1 MHPRRLLSVL
11 CLLLSPQLAV
21 AQVGSTT
28 DIITGTVRNAENRP
42 VANARIEVM
51 SVELGTTRIRTTN
64 DKGQYTLLFP
74 DGGGQYSVT
83 ARAIGLQPATVTLI
97 RYADEDRLV
106 ADFRLSPTVASLGT
120 VVVSARQVPRSNE
133 NQPTPGSTERALTGE
148 QLLRLPID
156 ASDPNSIAALS
167 AGVVGLAGSDST
179 SAGFSVAGQRADQNL
194 VTLDGLSF
202 GGTVPAEA
210 VRSTRVI
217 TSTYDVARGQFTG
230 GQVASTSRG
239 GTNDLAGSFA
249 YALRDPE
256 LEFATGDDAT
266 TFSGGYTQHQLSGG
280 LGGPIARDQTFWFA
294 SFQVRRRLDALQSL
308 LGAGTQTLEAL
319 NVQPDSA
326 ARFLSLLTRYGLPLR
341 NSLVPDDRINDNLT
355 GILRVDQQLTEA
367 HALSVRANISGNLLD
382 GFRSSARSVPTH
394 AGEQKGSGAGGLVA
408 LSSVVGQFL
417 NEFKGSYSLESSG
430 ANPYLRLPEGRVL
443 VGSTLSNG
451 QTALAGLDFGGN
463 SALPNDNASNQ
474 LELTNEL
481 SWLSGGGKHRWKL
494 GGLINRSG
502 FRTTAGANRSGNFQ
516 FLSLADFDANRP
528 SAFSRSFAPAQRTGG
543 AVTAAMYFGDIWRPN
558 RTFQLTYG
566 VRGEGSAIDGQP
578 QYNAEINAKF
588 GLRTDRIP
596 ADLRISPKIG
606 FTLTLGLPPD
616 TGRRGNRPGQ
626 GGGAG
631 GPGGAGGASGARPG
645 GAAGAAGGPPGGGAG
660 RGALGGGG
668 GPGGGMGGLAG
679 ILGGIVGNAQAPQI
693 PQPWI
698 VRGGIG
704 EFRGRAPT
712 QLFSSALDATGLPG
726 AETQLVC
733 VGSAVPIPDWT
744 SYLHDF
750 STIPTTCAD
759 GSGPGVPLSR
769 TRPNVTAF
777 DPDFAT
783 PRSIRGSL
791 GVSKRFLQRYNAS
804 IDASYSLGTSL
815 YGVTDLNLTPT
826 PRFRL
831 AREGNRPVYV
841 PASTII
847 PFSGVTT
854 LAASRV
860 HPEYGF
866 VFDVASP
873 LASHT
878 AQVTASLNGNSFRRL
893 IWNVSYTFTR
903 STDQSSFS
911 GGSAQGGFSSATTG
925 GDPNILRVTTSDLER
940 RHGINGS
947 LTWLARPWMDVTA
960 ILRVQSGQPYTP
972 RVGGDI
978 NGDGSRN
985 DRAFIFDPAA
995 AGDTALAAGM
1005 QRLMDVVPGAAREC
1019 LVSQMGTVADRNSCR
1034 APWFTSLDMQIN
1046 FRPQLGPT
1054 IGRRLQLQVG
1064 LVNPLAGLDQLLHGT
1079 DKLRGWGQPTFVD
1092 NTLLYVR
1099 GFDPAAGA
1107 FRYVVNERF
1116 GSNALSRSA
1125 LRNPFQISLTA
1136 RMQVGVDRQRQLLE
1150 GALRAGANN
1159 RPGLDVRAIVRR
1171 LAPNPIR
1178 PLMDIRAEL
1187 KLTPVQVA
1195 ALKAIGDSLDAKS
1208 DELTKRLEAL
1218 MQKEAKSGGDLQTL
1232 FPKLQP
1238 LLQEARNNYVLATQ
1252 SIQKALTP
1260 EQWAEVPESVKNPT
1274 LRPGGGQGGRRPE
1287 GAAGAA
1293 GGAGAGGGASGSGSA
1308 GGAGGAGG
1316 GRRIPPA

>member
-1 MHPRRLLSVL
+1 MHIRRLFAVM
-11 CLLLSPQLAV
+11 LLVLSPQLVA

-42 VANARIEVM
+42 VANARVEVL
-51 SVELGTTRIRTTN
+51 SIELGTTRIRTTN

-83 ARAIGLQPATVTLI
+83 ARAIGLSPATVTLI

-120 VVVSARQVPRSNE
+120 VVVSARQTPRSNE
-133 NQPTPGSTERALTGE
+133 NQPTPGSTERALSGE
-148 QLLRLPID
+148 QLMRLPID

-179 SAGFSVAGQRADQNL
+179 AAGFSVAGQRADQNL

-230 GQVASTSRG
+230 GLVASTSRG
-239 GTNDLAGSFA
+239 GTNELAGSFA

-256 LEFATGDDAT
+256 LEFATGDEAT
-266 TFSGGYTQHQLSGG
+266 SFSGGYTQHQLSGG
-280 LGGPIARDQTFWFA
+280 LGGPIARDRTFWFA
-294 SFQVRRRLDALQSL
+294 SFQVRRRLDALPSL

-326 ARFLSLLTRYGLPLR
+326 ARFFSLLTRYGLPLR
-341 NSLVPDDRINDNLT
+341 NSLVPDDRITDNLT

-367 HALSVRANISGNLLD
+367 HSLSMRANISGNLLD

-394 AGEQKGSGAGGLVA
+394 AGEQKGSGAGGLVTV
-408 LSSVVGQFL
+408 SSVVGQFL
-417 NEFKGSYSLESSG
+417 NEFKGAYSLETRG

-528 SAFSRSFAPAQRTGG
+528 SQFSRSFAPAQRTGG
-543 AVTAAMYFGDIWRPN
+543 AVTAAVYLGDIWRPN
-558 RTFQLTYG
+558 RAFQLTYG
-566 VRGEGSAIDGQP
+566 VRSEGSAIDGQP
-578 QYNAEINAKF
+578 EYNADIDAKF

-596 ADLRISPKIG
+596 SDVRISPRIG

-616 TGRRGNRPGQ
+616 TGRRANRPGQ
-626 GGGAG
+626 GGAAAGGAG
-631 GPGGAGGASGARPG
+631 GGGARGAPGGGGASGA
-645 GAAGAAGGPPGGGAG
+645 A
-660 RGALGGGG
+660 GGGG
-668 GPGGGMGGLAG
+668 RGGRIGGLAG
-679 ILGGIVGNAQAPQI
+679 MLGGIIGNAPASQI
-693 PQPWI
+693 PQPLI
-698 VRGGIG
+698 IRGGIG

-712 QLFSSALDATGLPG
+712 QLFSSAIDATGLPG

-733 VGSAVPIPDWT
+733 VGDAVPIPDWT

-759 GSGPGVPLSR
+759 GSGPSVPLSR

-777 DPDFAT
+777 DPDFST

-791 GVSKRFLQRYNAS
+791 GMSKRFRQRYNAS

-815 YGVTDLNLTPT
+815 YGVTDLNLSPT
-826 PRFRL
+826 PRFNL
-831 AREGNRPVYV
+831 VREGNRPVYV

-847 PFSGVTT
+847 PSSGVTT

-866 VFDVASP
+866 VFNVASP

-878 AQVTASLNGNSFRRL
+878 TQVTTSLNGNSFRQL

-911 GGSAQGGFSSATTG
+911 GGSAQGGFSSATTN

-947 LTWLARPWMDVTA
+947 LTWLARPWVDVTA

-985 DRAFIFDPAA
+985 DRAFVFDPAT
-995 AGDTALAAGM
+995 AGDTALSAGM
-1005 QRLMDVVPGAAREC
+1005 QRLLNVIPGAAREC
-1019 LVSQMGTVADRNSCR
+1019 LMSQMGTVAGRNSCR
-1034 APWFTSLDMQIN
+1034 APWYTSLDMQLN

-1054 IGRRLQLQVG
+1054 IGRRLQIQVG
-1064 LVNPLAGLDQLLHGT
+1064 LVNPLAGLDQLFHGT

-1092 NTLLYVR
+1092 GTLLYVR

-1116 GSNALSRSA
+1116 GSNAVSRSA
-1125 LRNPFQISLTA
+1125 LRNPFQIALTA

-1159 RPGLDVRAIVRR
+1159 RPGLDVRTMVRR
-1171 LAPNPIR
+1171 LAPNPIA
-1178 PLMDIRAEL
+1178 PLMDIRSEL
-1187 KLTPVQVA
+1187 KLTPAQVKS
-1195 ALKAIGDSLDAKS
+1195 LKAIGDSLDAKS
-1208 DELTKRLEAL
+1208 AELTKRLEAQ
-1218 MQKEAKSGGDLQTL
+1218 MQKEAKSGGDMQTL

-1238 LLQEARNNYVLATQ
+1238 LLQEARNNYVHATQ
-1252 SIQKALTP
+1252 SIQKVLTP

-1274 LRPGGGQGGRRPE
+1274 LRPGGGQGARRPD

-1293 GGAGAGGGASGSGSA
+1293 AGAGAATGGGAGGG
-1308 GGAGGAGG
+1308 GG

>member
-1 MHPRRLLSVL
+1 MPPVFPETSRAASWARWQFMHIRRLLAALILVV
-11 CLLLSPQLAV
+11 SPHLAA

-28 DIITGTVRNAENRP
+28 DIITGTVRNTENRP

-83 ARAIGLQPATVTLI
+83 ARAIGLQPATVTLV

-120 VVVSARQVPRSNE
+120 VVVSARQTPRSNE
-133 NQPTPGSTERALTGE
+133 NQPTPGSTERALSGE

-167 AGVVGLAGSDST
+167 AGVVGLAGTDST

-230 GQVASTSRG
+230 GMVASTSRG
-239 GTNDLAGSFA
+239 GTNDLSGSFA

-256 LEFATGDDAT
+256 LEFATGDENT
-266 TFSGGYTQHQLSGG
+266 SFSGGYTQHQVSGG

-367 HALSVRANISGNLLD
+367 HSLSLRANVSGNLLD
-382 GFRSSARSVPTH
+382 GFRSSAQSVPTH
-394 AGEQKGSGAGGLVA
+394 AGEQKGSGVGGLMAV
-408 LSSVVGQFL
+408 SSVVGQFL
-417 NEFKGSYSLESSG
+417 NEFKGSYSLETRG

-516 FLSLADFDANRP
+516 FLSLADLDANRP
-528 SAFSRSFAPAQRTGG
+528 SQFSRSFAPAQRTGG
-543 AVTAAMYFGDIWRPN
+543 AVTAALYLGDIWRPN
-558 RTFQLTYG
+558 RAFQLTYG
-566 VRGEGSAIDGQP
+566 VRGEGSTIDGQP
-578 QYNAEINAKF
+578 QYNPDIDAKF

-596 ADLRISPKIG
+596 ADVRFSPRIG

-626 GGGAG
+626 GGATGGGAPGAGAPGAG
-631 GPGGAGGASGARPG
+631 G
-645 GAAGAAGGPPGGGAG
+645 GGGG

-679 ILGGIVGNAQAPQI
+679 MLGGIVGNAAAPQI

-712 QLFSSALDATGLPG
+712 QLFSSAIDATGLPG

-750 STIPTTCAD
+750 STIPTMCAD

-777 DPDFAT
+777 DPGFAT

-804 IDASYSLGTSL
+804 LDASYSLGTSL
-815 YGVTDLNLTPT
+815 YGVTDLNLAPT
-826 PRFRL
+826 PQFRL

-841 PASTII
+841 PASTIV

-866 VFDVASP
+866 VFNVASP

-878 AQVTASLNGNSFRRL
+878 TQLTASLNGNSFRQL

-911 GGSAQGGFSSATTG
+911 GGSAQGGFSSATTS

-960 ILRVQSGQPYTP
+960 ILRVNSGQPYTP

-1005 QRLMDVVPGAAREC
+1005 QRLLDVVPGTARAC
-1019 LVSQMGTVADRNSCR
+1019 LESQMGTVAGRNSCH
-1034 APWFTSLDMQIN
+1034 APWSTSLDMQLN

-1064 LVNPLAGLDQLLHGT
+1064 LVNPLAGLDQLLHGA

-1099 GFDPAAGA
+1099 GFDPSAGA

-1159 RPGLDVRAIVRR
+1159 RPGLDVRTMVRR
-1171 LAPNPIR
+1171 LAPNPVR

-1187 KLTPVQVA
+1187 KLTPAQVTT
-1195 ALKAIGDSLDAKS
+1195 LKAIGDSLDAKS
-1208 DELTKRLEAL
+1208 EELTKRLEAL

-1274 LRPGGGQGGRRPE
+1274 LRPGGGQGGRRPD
-1287 GAAGAA
+1287 GAAGAGA
-1293 GGAGAGGGASGSGSA
+1293 GTGTGAGAGGGAGS
-1308 GGAGGAGG
+1308 
-1316 GRRIPPA
+1316 GRRIPPE